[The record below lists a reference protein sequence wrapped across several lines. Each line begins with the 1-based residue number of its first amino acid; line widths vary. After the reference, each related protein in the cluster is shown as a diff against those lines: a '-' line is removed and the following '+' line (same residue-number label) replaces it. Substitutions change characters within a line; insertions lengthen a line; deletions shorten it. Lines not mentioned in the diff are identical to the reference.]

1 MRVLVLGATGFIGGQ
16 IARALIERGYR
27 VRALRRPSSSMLALD
42 GLQVELATGD
52 LRDRVS
58 LLAAMRDVEAVFHA
72 AGYYPPNSLAPRRSL
87 RMAVGGMR
95 AVLECA
101 REAGVRRVVYTSSL
115 STIGPASNGRALAD
129 ERDAYLPGSVAE
141 PYFEVKW
148 AMEAEVYRA
157 VAAGQEVVALC
168 PTVVFGPGDVKPTT
182 GLTLL
187 ALRRGLMPAYIEGVI
202 NIVDVRD
209 VAQAH
214 VTALE
219 RGRSGERYILG
230 GHNTSLGETLRLAA
244 RIAGV
249 APPRVRV
256 PAGLALLAG
265 KLGEV
270 ASLAI
275 PRRPFLP
282 LCEAIEMIRHG
293 QHYDCGKA
301 QRDLSLATRPLEET
315 LGDSL
320 EWFRQHGYLKGEM

>member
-1 MRVLVLGATGFIGGQ
+1 MRVLVLGATGFSGGQ
-16 IARALIERGYR
+16 IARALVERGHT
-27 VRALRRPSSSMLALD
+27 VRALRRPGSSMLALD

-58 LLAAMRDVEAVFHA
+58 LLAAMHDVEAVFHA
-72 AGYYPPNSLAPRRSL
+72 AAYYPPNSLAPRRSL
-87 RMAVGGMR
+87 RMAVDGMR

-101 REAGVRRVVYTSSL
+101 CEAGVRRVIYTGSL
-115 STIGPASNGRALAD
+115 STIGPVSGGRALAD
-129 ERDAYLPGSVAE
+129 ERDAYLPGSVAD

-148 AMEAEVYRA
+148 AMEAEAYRA

-230 GHNTSLGETLRLAA
+230 GHNTSIGETLRLAA
-244 RIAGV
+244 RLAGV

-275 PRRPFLP
+275 PQRPFLP

-301 QRDLSLATRPLEET
+301 RRDLALATRPLEET
-315 LGDSL
+315 LRDSL
-320 EWFRQHGYLKGEM
+320 EWFRQHGYLKSEM